1 MDIVE
6 QSTPKPRPTGVV
18 SLLMTDIVGS
28 TPLWERAPHLM
39 DIALQRHDAL
49 IDEAVLSHGGFLLRH
64 RGEGDSTFSVF
75 QSTKD
80 AVAAAIEA
88 QRRLAAEP
96 WHELTPMAV
105 RMGVH
110 CGEVVIRDGEYHGR
124 TINRAA
130 RVRSLAGGGQ
140 VFLSGAAAQMV
151 AGELPD
157 HTDVRFLRMEV
168 LRGIDTAEAIHEVVD
183 LTRPL
188 AEVAITDDRVDE
200 TALHAMP
207 AAVTAALPRF
217 FSGRHELAHH
227 IEEARTLAKQAAQA
241 VLLGG
246 EPGAGKSTLAAVAAR
261 DAHELGWQV
270 AFGACDEAGR
280 LPYEAVRDIVSTLVE
295 RAPRAVLAEHAVLH
309 GGELGRLT
317 PRLGARLG
325 AMGPLD
331 SSDIDTTRRLLI
343 DALLDL
349 VGRLSAQRPLVVM
362 VDDLQW
368 ADRNTLHV
376 VEALAASSLPGLLVL
391 GTYRDGHAERG
402 DFGGWFERLG
412 RLPDV
417 HPYTVTGL
425 DEAEM
430 LHFVEHAAGHPL
442 GADGPRI
449 VAYLAAETGGNPF
462 YMVEVLR
469 LLVQEQVVGTGPD
482 GRWHVQGDL
491 AVVKTPPSVR
501 AVLEERLG
509 RLGGSTVRVLEAA
522 AVLGRDFDPLVVAEM
537 VGTGELAVLDLLE
550 PAVTS
555 SLLRE
560 NAVGSFEFSHALVQH
575 TLYDTISVTRR
586 GALHRQAAMVLEAVS
601 GANPPAAL
609 LADHWART
617 GRNDRTEI
625 CRWAHLAGLADI
637 DALAPEDA
645 VSWFE
650 RALAN
655 CDDPARRLDVMIEL
669 GKAQRWQDSG
679 AFRTTLLAAASL
691 AEQLGD
697 HDALV
702 RAALANHRGGAS
714 RAGEVDRERV
724 PVLEKALAVVGEA
737 DSAERALLLAT
748 IAQERSQ
755 GTEIQRSIE
764 LADEAI
770 DVARRVG
777 DDYTLFLVLLRVT
790 EATRIPATLDR
801 RLIATQ
807 ELFDIAERLDDPVQL
822 GFAAV
827 RDIRTK
833 FEAARFDDVDHAFAV
848 LDAVG
853 HFDPFVQHNHASLR
867 AVRAQVSGDLE
878 AAIHH
883 AEHARRLGLSENDA
897 AAVYVA
903 TASMVLWD
911 MGRLESMLPL
921 LERIRRDFPG
931 VVGFRPSVGLGL
943 VSAGRAD
950 EAREI
955 LAADAATGFSDLPL
969 NPLWAMTISV
979 YASLC
984 IEVGDAD
991 AATTLYELMAPQ
1003 RGRANISVVSCNGLV
1018 TESLAALAMVAGRLD
1033 VAHADALEALD
1044 QANHL
1049 GAPISATRTR
1059 LTLARCTA
1067 ATGDDAQQHSAAA
1080 VALEEAERLG
1090 MLRVAE
1096 QARQLLVAVGP

>member
-6 QSTPKPRPTGVV
+6 HSARGPRPTGVV
-18 SLLMTDIVGS
+18 TLLMTDIVGS

-39 DIALQRHDAL
+39 DITLQRHDAL
-49 IDEAVLSHGGFLLRH
+49 IDEAVLAHGGFLLRH

-75 QSTKD
+75 QSTVD
-80 AVAAAIEA
+80 AVAAAIDA

-130 RVRSLAGGGQ
+130 RVRSLAAGGQ
-140 VFLSGAAAQMV
+140 VFLSGAAAGMV
-151 AGELPD
+151 AGHLPEHTEL
-157 HTDVRFLRMEV
+157 RFLRMEV

-188 AEVAITDDRVDE
+188 PDVAVSDDRVDDL
-200 TALHAMP
+200 AAAPLPDAV
-207 AAVTAALPRF
+207 AAVLPRY
-217 FSGRHELAHH
+217 FSGRLELTQRIAS
-227 IEEARTLAKQAAQA
+227 IRDEAVNDTRI

-246 EPGAGKSTLAAVAAR
+246 EPGAGKSTLAAVAAHGA
-261 DAHELGWQV
+261 DEQGWQV
-270 AFGACDEAGR
+270 AFGACEEAGR
-280 LPYEAVRDIVSTLVE
+280 LPYEAVRDVVSTLVD
-295 RAPRAVLAEHAVLH
+295 RAPRAVLAEHTVLH

-331 SSDIDTTRRLLI
+331 SSDIDTTRRLLV
-343 DALLDL
+343 DAIIDL
-349 VGRLSAQRPLVVM
+349 VGRLTAARPLVM
-362 VDDLQW
+362 MFDDLQW

-376 VEALAASSLPGLLVL
+376 VETLAGSGIPGLLVL
-391 GTYRDGHAERG
+391 GTYREGHAERG

-412 RLPDV
+412 RLPNV
-417 HPYTVTGL
+417 HALTVPGL
-425 DEAEM
+425 DQAEM
-430 LHFVEHAAGHPL
+430 LQFVELAAGHPL
-442 GADGPRI
+442 GAEGQR
-449 VAYLAAETGGNPF
+449 VASFLAAETNGNPF

-469 LLVQEQVVGTGPD
+469 LLVQEEIIGTGTD

-491 AVVKTPPSVR
+491 TRVSTPPSVR

-509 RLGGSTVRVLEAA
+509 RLGNETLRVLEAA
-522 AVLGRDFDPLVVAEM
+522 SVLGRDFDPLVVAEM

-550 PAVTS
+550 PALTTS
-555 SLLRE
+555 LVRE
-560 NAVGSFEFSHALVQH
+560 HGVGSFEFSHALVQH
-575 TLYDTISVTRR
+575 TLYDTISATRR
-586 GALHRQAAMVLEAVS
+586 GALHRQAALVIEATS
-601 GANPPAAL
+601 GAHPPAAV

-617 GRNDRTEI
+617 GRNARAEI
-625 CRWAHLAGLADI
+625 RRWAYAAGLADI
-637 DALAPEDA
+637 EALAPEDA
-645 VSWFE
+645 VGWFE

-655 CDDPARRLDVMIEL
+655 CDDPSQRLDIMIEL
-669 GKAQRWQDSG
+669 GKAQRWQDSS

-697 HDALV
+697 HRALV

-724 PVLEKALAVVGEA
+724 PVLEKALAVVGED
-737 DSAERALLLAT
+737 DSADRALLLAT

-801 RLIATQ
+801 RLIATR

-848 LDAVG
+848 LDAVS

-867 AVRAQVSGDLE
+867 AVRAQVGGDLD
-878 AAIHH
+878 AALHH
-883 AEHARRLGLSENDA
+883 AEQARRLGLSENDA

-911 MGRLESMLPL
+911 MGGLESMLPL

-931 VVGFRPSVGLGL
+931 VVGFRPSVALGL
-943 VSAGRAD
+943 ASAGRDD

-955 LAADAATGFSDLPL
+955 LAADAAIDFTNLPL

-984 IEVGDAD
+984 IEVGDS
-991 AATTLYELMAPQ
+991 AAAATLYELMAPQ
-1003 RGRANISVVSCNGLV
+1003 RGRANISVVSSNGLV
-1018 TESLAALAMVAGRLD
+1018 TESLAALGVVAGRFEQ
-1033 VAHADALEALD
+1033 AHADALEALE
-1044 QANHL
+1044 QADRLH
-1049 GAPISATRTR
+1049 APVSATRTH
-1059 LTLARCTA
+1059 LTLARWAA
-1067 ATGDDAQQHSAAA
+1067 ATGDAARQREYA
-1080 VALEEAERLG
+1080 ARALADAERLG
-1090 MLRVAE
+1090 MRRVAR
-1096 QARQLLVAVGP
+1096 QAAALLSAVAS

>member
-6 QSTPKPRPTGVV
+6 QSATTPRPFGVV
-18 SLLMTDIVGS
+18 TFLMTDIVGS

-39 DIALQRHDAL
+39 DVALQRHDAL
-49 IDEAVLSHGGFLLRH
+49 IDEAVLAHQGFLLRH

-75 QSTKD
+75 QSAVD
-80 AVAAAIEA
+80 AVAAAVEA

-124 TINRAA
+124 TINRTA

-140 VFLSGAAAQMV
+140 VYLSGAAAEMLNGDV
-151 AGELPD
+151 PDGTEL
-157 HTDVRFLRMEV
+157 RFLRMEV
-168 LRGIDTAEAIHEVVD
+168 LRGIETAEAIHEVID

-188 AEVAITDDRVDE
+188 PDVAVGDDGIE
-200 TALHAMP
+200 LTAPAALP
-207 AAVTAALPRF
+207 AAVAATLPRF
-217 FSGRHELAHH
+217 FSGRSEHTRDIRALRD
-227 IEEARTLAKQAAQA
+227 EARAATRV

-246 EPGAGKSTLAAVAAR
+246 EPGAGKSTLAAVSAR
-261 DAHELGWQV
+261 DALAEGWQV
-270 AFGACDEAGR
+270 SFGSCDEAGR
-280 LPYEAVRDIVSTLVE
+280 VPYEAVRDLVTTLVD
-295 RAPRAVLAEHAVLH
+295 RAPRGLLAEHTVQH

-317 PRLGARLG
+317 SRLTARLG

-331 SSDIDTTRRLLI
+331 SSDIDTTRRLLV
-343 DALLDL
+343 DAVVDL
-349 VGRLSAQRPLVVM
+349 VGRLAATAPQLLL
-362 VDDLQW
+362 VDDIQW

-376 VEALAASSLPGLLVL
+376 IEALATAGIPGLFVVA
-391 GTYRDGHAERG
+391 TYRDGHAERG
-402 DFGGWFERLG
+402 DFGGWFERLC
-412 RLPDV
+412 RLDGV
-417 HPYTVTGL
+417 HALSVRGL
-425 DEAEM
+425 GGDE
-430 LHFVEHAAGHPL
+430 LLQFVEQAAGHPL
-442 GADGPRI
+442 DADGPVI
-449 VAYLAAETGGNPF
+449 ASYLDAETGGNPF

-469 LLVQEQVVGTGPD
+469 LLVQERIVATGPD
-482 GRWHVQGDL
+482 GRWHLQGDL
-491 AVVKTPPSVR
+491 AGVSTPPSVR

-509 RLGGSTVRVLEAA
+509 RLGPDTVRILEAA
-522 AVLGRDFDPLVVAEM
+522 AVLGRDFDPLVVAE
-537 VGTGELAVLDLLE
+537 VIGVDELAVLDRLE
-550 PAVTS
+550 PAATA
-555 SLLRE
+555 SLVRE
-560 NAVGSFEFSHALVQH
+560 QHAGSYEFSHALVQH
-575 TLYDTISVTRR
+575 TLYDTITASRR
-586 GALHRQAAMVLEAVS
+586 GALHRKAAQVIEALS
-601 GANPPAAL
+601 RDNPPAAI

-617 GRNDRTEI
+617 GRNDRSEL
-625 CRWAHLAGLADI
+625 CRWAYAAGVADME
-637 DALAPEDA
+637 ALAPEDA
-645 VSWFE
+645 VGWFE
-650 RALAN
+650 RALAS

-669 GKAQRWQDSG
+669 GKAQRWQDSNT
-679 AFRTTLLAAASL
+679 FRTTLLAAASL

-697 HDALV
+697 GPALV

-724 PVLEKALAVVGEA
+724 PVLEKALAVVGNA
-737 DSAERALLLAT
+737 DSADRALLLAT

-755 GTEIQRSIE
+755 GDEIERSIE

-770 DVARRVG
+770 EVARRVG

-801 RLIATQ
+801 RLLATR
-807 ELFDIAERLDDPVQL
+807 ELFDIAERLDDPVQM

-867 AVRAQVSGDLE
+867 AVRAQIGGDLE
-878 AAIHH
+878 AALHH
-883 AEHARRLGLSENDA
+883 AERARRLGLSENDA

-921 LERIRRDFPG
+921 LERIQRDFPG

-943 VSAGRAD
+943 VAAGRDD
-950 EAREI
+950 EARSI
-955 LAADAATGFSDLPL
+955 LEADAAVGFTNLPL

-984 IEVGDAD
+984 IEVGGAD
-991 AATTLYELMAPQ
+991 AARTLYTLMAPQ
-1003 RGRANISVVSCNGLV
+1003 RGRANISVVSANGLV
-1018 TESLAALAMVAGRLD
+1018 TESLAALAVVAGMHAE
-1033 VAHADALEALD
+1033 AHVDALEALD
-1044 QANHL
+1044 QANRL
-1049 GAPISATRTR
+1049 RAPVSATRTR
-1059 LTLARCTA
+1059 LTLARWAA
-1067 ATGDDAQQHSAAA
+1067 ATDDPARRRAYAEE
-1080 VALEEAERLG
+1080 ALADAERLG
-1090 MLRVAE
+1090 MHRVAD
-1096 QARQLLVAVGP
+1096 QARALLAAVSS

>member
-1 MDIVE
+1 M
-6 QSTPKPRPTGVV
+6 RPFGVV
-18 SLLMTDIVGS
+18 TFLMTDIVGS

-49 IDEAVLSHGGFLLRH
+49 IDEAVLAHRGFLLRH

-75 QSTKD
+75 QSTAD
-80 AVAAAIEA
+80 AVAAAVEA

-124 TINRAA
+124 TINRTA

-151 AGELPD
+151 AGELPER
-157 HTDVRFLRMEV
+157 TELRFLRMEV
-168 LRGIDTAEAIHEVVD
+168 LRGIETAEAIHEVVD

-188 AEVAITDDRVDE
+188 PEVSVSDDGVDD
-200 TALHAMP
+200 TAP
-207 AAVTAALPRF
+207 ASLPAPVAATLPRF
-217 FSGRHELAHH
+217 FTGRTDHTRRLQALRD
-227 IEEARTLAKQAAQA
+227 EALTATRV

-246 EPGAGKSTLAAVAAR
+246 EPGAGKSTLAAVSAR
-261 DAHELGWQV
+261 DAHAAGWQV
-270 AFGACDEAGR
+270 AFGSCDEAAR
-280 LPYEAVRDIVSTLVE
+280 VPYEAVRDLVTTLVD
-295 RAPRAVLAEHAVLH
+295 RAPRALLAEHTVQH

-317 PRLGARLG
+317 PRLTARLG

-331 SSDIDTTRRLLI
+331 SSDIDTTRRLLV
-343 DALLDL
+343 DAVVDL
-349 VGRLSAQRPLVVM
+349 VTRLAAAGPQLLIF
-362 VDDLQW
+362 DDIQW

-376 VEALAASSLPGLLVL
+376 LEALAASSTPGLFVVC
-391 GTYRDGHAERG
+391 TYRDGHAERG
-402 DFGGWFERLG
+402 DFGGWFARLC
-412 RLPDV
+412 RLDG
-417 HPYTVTGL
+417 VTALSVRGL
-425 DEAEM
+425 GGDEA
-430 LHFVEHAAGHPL
+430 LQFVEQAAGHPL
-442 GADGPRI
+442 GAEGPI
-449 VAYLAAETGGNPF
+449 IADYLMAETGGNPF

-469 LLVQEQVVGTGPD
+469 LLRQERVVATGPD
-482 GRWHVQGDL
+482 GKWHLQGDL
-491 AVVKTPPSVR
+491 AGVSTPHSVR

-509 RLGGSTVRVLEAA
+509 RLGSDTVRILEAA
-522 AVLGRDFDPLVVAEM
+522 AVLGRDFDPLVVAEII
-537 VGTGELAVLDLLE
+537 GSDELGVLDRLE
-550 PAVTS
+550 PAATA
-555 SLLRE
+555 SLVRE
-560 NAVGSFEFSHALVQH
+560 QAAGTYEFSHALVQH
-575 TLYDTISVTRR
+575 TLYDTIGATRR
-586 GALHRQAAMVLEAVS
+586 GALHRKAAQVIEGLA
-601 GANPPAAL
+601 GATPPAAI

-617 GRNDRTEI
+617 GRNDRAEV
-625 CRWAHLAGLADI
+625 CRWAHVAGLADI

-645 VSWFE
+645 VVWFE
-650 RALAN
+650 RALAS

-669 GKAQRWQDSG
+669 GKAQRWLDSNT
-679 AFRTTLLAAASL
+679 FRTTLLAAASL

-697 HDALV
+697 GPSLV

-724 PVLEKALAVVGEA
+724 PVLEKALAVVGTA
-737 DSAERALLLAT
+737 DSADRALLLAT

-755 GTEIQRSIE
+755 GDEIERSIA

-801 RLIATQ
+801 RLIATR
-807 ELFDIAERLDDPVQL
+807 ELFDIAERLDDPVQM

-833 FEAARFDDVDHAFAV
+833 FEAARFDDVGHAFEV
-848 LDAVG
+848 LDAVS
-853 HFDPFVQHNHASLR
+853 HFDPFVQHNHASLQ
-867 AVRAQVSGDLE
+867 AVRAQMGGDLDT
-878 AAIHH
+878 ALHH
-883 AEHARRLGLSENDA
+883 AERARRLGLSENDA

-911 MGRLESMLPL
+911 MGRLDSMLPL
-921 LERIRRDFPG
+921 LERIQRDFPG

-943 VSAGRAD
+943 VSAGRDD
-950 EAREI
+950 EARAI
-955 LAADAATGFSDLPL
+955 LAADAAQQFTNLPL

-991 AATTLYELMAPQ
+991 AARTLYDLMAPQ
-1003 RGRANISVVSCNGLV
+1003 RGRANISVVSANGLV
-1018 TESLAALAMVAGRLD
+1018 TESLAALAVVAGMHTEALD
-1033 VAHADALEALD
+1033 DALEALD
-1044 QANHL
+1044 QANRLH
-1049 GAPISATRTR
+1049 APVSATRTR
-1059 LTLARCTA
+1059 LTLARWAT
-1067 ATGDDAQQHSAAA
+1067 ATGDTARQRSYAAE
-1080 VALEEAERLG
+1080 ALAEAERLG
-1090 MLRVAE
+1090 MRRVAD
-1096 QARQLLVAVGP
+1096 QARSLLAPVTT